1 MGLSGL
7 HDTNTSFILLGL
19 IGAYFFFQSMG
30 VVLYVLVCGALP
42 FDGTTLQSLR
52 ESVIKGKFRI
62 PFFMSAG
69 EDFYLWYN
77 FNALIQHRRNNI
89 KTERENVGDCNICT
103 VVCCI
108 SSLCQ

>member
-7 HDTNTSFILLGL
+7 HDTNNSFILLGL
-19 IGAYFFFQSMG
+19 IGAYFFFQIIRMA
-30 VVLYVLVCGALP
+30 LDVLVCGVVP
-42 FDGTTLQSLR
+42 VDGTTLQSLR

-77 FNALIQHRRNNI
+77 FSALIQHRRNNI
-89 KTERENVGDCNICT
+89 KTEGENVGDCNICT

>member
-1 MGLSGL
+1 MDLSGPSV
-7 HDTNTSFILLGL
+7 TSVINTSVILLGL
-19 IGAYFFFQSMG
+19 SGAYFFFQSMG

-69 EDFYLWYN
+69 EHLYLWDH
-77 FNALIQHRRNNI
+77 FITLIHHRRSSI
-89 KTERENVGDCNICT
+89 ETERETDLHSGVLH
-103 VVCCI
+103 
-108 SSLCQ
+108 SSLCW